1 MRDGERASDSFLLE
15 QEDMRESSADVAH
28 AQIHTHT
35 QNHMSANRPLLVK
48 LNMP

>member
-28 AQIHTHT
+28 AQIHAHTHKT
-35 QNHMSANRPLLVK
+35 T
-48 LNMP
+48 